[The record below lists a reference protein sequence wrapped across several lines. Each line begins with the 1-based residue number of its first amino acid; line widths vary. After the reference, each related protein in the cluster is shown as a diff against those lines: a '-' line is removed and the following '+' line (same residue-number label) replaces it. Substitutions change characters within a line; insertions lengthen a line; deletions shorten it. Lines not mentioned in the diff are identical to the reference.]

1 MQLRLCRELLAAN
14 AVCLISGRTFFT
26 VFTCEKGAFFVNICY
41 YVVSYKCIE
50 LEMHM
55 KTKKYE
61 SIMNKAMKAAMN
73 YENPDDQINEFIRF
87 FGEHIGSERI
97 YIFEDNIRKKVTNN
111 TYEWCADGIEPQIE
125 FLQNVDMSIIDWWYT
140 SFNDGRNISTKDI
153 EEIKDEYP
161 AAYELL
167 KVQNVKSLAVSPFR
181 YKDEIYGFFG
191 VDNPPESEMD
201 EISRF
206 LDMIG
211 TFLVLLLKQ
220 RNVFKKSK
228 REAMFSAYSALA
240 GIYLSMHIINL
251 KTGEFH
257 EIKSTDFIRDNM
269 IKGEHTFAEQIN
281 SVMKSLPSRKYVE
294 SVLEF
299 VDISTLPERMKNK
312 TTIVH
317 EFLGNYSGWCR
328 ERFIRVDEDS
338 NGELWHVVYAVEVI
352 DAEKRKENRL
362 LYLSETDLMTGIRN
376 RGSGEKAITDLIK
389 EGTKGLMCLLD
400 CDKFKNVNDTYGHVV
415 GDAVIIAVARSL
427 QSVCR
432 EHDICMRLG
441 GDEFA
446 MFIPGIT
453 ETKDAESFTMRVFAK
468 LKDIRIPEMG
478 DEKIYVSMGEAFY
491 KGEKDIDFD
500 ELYRHAD
507 SAMYKSKNNTGYCAT
522 LECVT
527 KTF

>member
-41 YVVSYKCIE
+41 YVASYKCIE

-111 TYEWCADGIEPQIE
+111 TYEWCADGIEPQIK

-140 SFNDGRNISTKDI
+140 SFDAGRNISTKDI

-251 KTGEFH
+251 KTGKFH

-376 RGSGEKAITDLIK
+376 RGSGEKAIADLIK
-389 EGTKGLMCLLD
+389 EETKGLMCLLD

>member
-1 MQLRLCRELLAAN
+1 MLFDKIKIYSEDILKMCCFISKYTEIVMIEDFLYKRKGQCNMVQSLARGIEILSIIQEKGSTTAVEIATELD
-14 AVCLISGRTFFT
+14 VDKSTVSRLISTLMQYDM
-26 VFTCEKGAFFVNICY
+26 I
-41 YVVSYKCIE
+41 SIDPIS
-50 LEMHM
+50 
-55 KTKKYE
+55 KKYRLG
-61 SIMNKAMKAAMN
+61 
-73 YENPDDQINEFIRF
+73 FR
-87 FGEHIGSERI
+87 
-97 YIFEDNIRKKVTNN
+97 
-111 TYEWCADGIEPQIE
+111 
-125 FLQNVDMSIIDWWYT
+125 
-140 SFNDGRNISTKDI
+140 
-153 EEIKDEYP
+153 
-161 AAYELL
+161 LL
-167 KVQNVKSLAVSPFR
+167 
-181 YKDEIYGFFG
+181 
-191 VDNPPESEMD
+191 
-201 EISRF
+201 
-206 LDMIG
+206 
-211 TFLVLLLKQ
+211 
-220 RNVFKKSK
+220 
-228 REAMFSAYSALA
+228 
-240 GIYLSMHIINL
+240 YLSEGVKRNFNIA
-251 KTGEFH
+251 
-257 EIKSTDFIRDNM
+257 M
-269 IKGEHTFAEQIN
+269 IARPYLYKICDET
-281 SVMKSLPSRKYVE
+281 KE

>member
-26 VFTCEKGAFFVNICY
+26 IFTCEKGAFFVNICY
-41 YVVSYKCIE
+41 YVGSYKCIE

-111 TYEWCADGIEPQIE
+111 TYEWCADGIEPQIK

-140 SFNDGRNISTKDI
+140 SFDAGRNISTKDI

-240 GIYLSMHIINL
+240 GIYLSLHIINL
-251 KTGEFH
+251 
-257 EIKSTDFIRDNM
+257 
-269 IKGEHTFAEQIN
+269 
-281 SVMKSLPSRKYVE
+281 
-294 SVLEF
+294 
-299 VDISTLPERMKNK
+299 
-312 TTIVH
+312 
-317 EFLGNYSGWCR
+317 
-328 ERFIRVDEDS
+328 
-338 NGELWHVVYAVEVI
+338 
-352 DAEKRKENRL
+352 
-362 LYLSETDLMTGIRN
+362 
-376 RGSGEKAITDLIK
+376 
-389 EGTKGLMCLLD
+389 
-400 CDKFKNVNDTYGHVV
+400 
-415 GDAVIIAVARSL
+415 
-427 QSVCR
+427 
-432 EHDICMRLG
+432 
-441 GDEFA
+441 
-446 MFIPGIT
+446 
-453 ETKDAESFTMRVFAK
+453 
-468 LKDIRIPEMG
+468 
-478 DEKIYVSMGEAFY
+478 
-491 KGEKDIDFD
+491 
-500 ELYRHAD
+500 
-507 SAMYKSKNNTGYCAT
+507 
-522 LECVT
+522 
-527 KTF
+527 

>member
-1 MQLRLCRELLAAN
+1 
-14 AVCLISGRTFFT
+14 
-26 VFTCEKGAFFVNICY
+26 
-41 YVVSYKCIE
+41 
-50 LEMHM
+50 M

-111 TYEWCADGIEPQIE
+111 TYEWCADGIEPQIK

-140 SFNDGRNISTKDI
+140 SFDAGRNISTKDI

-257 EIKSTDFIRDNM
+257 
-269 IKGEHTFAEQIN
+269 
-281 SVMKSLPSRKYVE
+281 
-294 SVLEF
+294 
-299 VDISTLPERMKNK
+299 
-312 TTIVH
+312 
-317 EFLGNYSGWCR
+317 
-328 ERFIRVDEDS
+328 
-338 NGELWHVVYAVEVI
+338 
-352 DAEKRKENRL
+352 
-362 LYLSETDLMTGIRN
+362 
-376 RGSGEKAITDLIK
+376 
-389 EGTKGLMCLLD
+389 
-400 CDKFKNVNDTYGHVV
+400 
-415 GDAVIIAVARSL
+415 
-427 QSVCR
+427 
-432 EHDICMRLG
+432 
-441 GDEFA
+441 
-446 MFIPGIT
+446 
-453 ETKDAESFTMRVFAK
+453 
-468 LKDIRIPEMG
+468 
-478 DEKIYVSMGEAFY
+478 
-491 KGEKDIDFD
+491 
-500 ELYRHAD
+500 
-507 SAMYKSKNNTGYCAT
+507 
-522 LECVT
+522 
-527 KTF
+527 